1 MGLPIKKE
9 IERSEDRYENEGIG
23 YLLVSIYIYK
33 HSVFSFRYSSSFICF
48 VNFLC
53 VCVFFFFFA
62 FFSILGTFYLCP
74 SFDLGVWIWRL

>member
-33 HSVFSFRYSSSFICF
+33 HSVFSFRYSSSFICS
-48 VNFLC
+48 VNSLCFFLC
-53 VCVFFFFFA
+53 FFFSSGYVLPV
-62 FFSILGTFYLCP
+62 SI
-74 SFDLGVWIWRL
+74 V